1 MKIKQIIISFITIII
16 IVSAI
21 IVYKYFSKIYVSN
34 VIENSAVFIPSNA
47 TFDEV
52 SKIIHP
58 YVNNSNSFNWVAHR
72 KNYPNVIKAGK
83 YLIKKGMNNNELV
96 NLLRSGKQSPIKLT
110 FNNQDT
116 LEKLAGRI
124 AEQIEADSIDI
135 LKTVL
140 DTDFLKKNDFNKH
153 DVLGMFIPNS
163 YEVYWNTSAL
173 QYRDRMLKEYANF
186 WNSTREEKAKAMNL
200 SKKEVITL
208 ASIVQKETAKVNERS
223 TVAGLYL
230 NRLRGRWPLQADPTI
245 IFALKQKHG
254 QDYEVKRVLNAD
266 LDIDSPYNTY
276 KNAGIPPS
284 LIAMPDIS
292 SIDAMLNSKNHDYY
306 YMCASVTNIGS
317 HEFAKTL
324 SQHNVNASKYQRWVS
339 KQGINR

>member
-1 MKIKQIIISFITIII
+1 MKIKQIIISVVTIII
-16 IVSAI
+16 IVGAI

-96 NLLRSGKQSPIKLT
+96 NLLRSGKQSPITLT
-110 FNNQDT
+110 FNNQDS

-140 DTDFLKKNDFNKH
+140 DTNFLKKNDFNKH
-153 DVLGMFIPNS
+153 DILGMFIPNS
-163 YEVYWNTSAL
+163 YEVYWNTSAS
-173 QYRDRMLKEYANF
+173 QFRDRMLKEYANF
-186 WNSTREEKAKAMNL
+186 WSSSREEKAKAMNL

-208 ASIVQKETAKVNERS
+208 ASVVQKETAKVNERT
-223 TVAGLYL
+223 TVAGLYI

-276 KNAGIPPS
+276 KNAGLPPS

-292 SIDAMLNSKNHDYY
+292 SIDAVLNPKNHDYY

-324 SQHNVNASKYQRWVS
+324 SQHNVNASKYQRWLS

>member
-1 MKIKQIIISFITIII
+1 MKIKQIIISVVTIII
-16 IVSAI
+16 IVGAI

-96 NLLRSGKQSPIKLT
+96 NLLRSGKQSPITLT
-110 FNNQDT
+110 FNNQDS

-140 DTDFLKKNDFNKH
+140 DTNFLKKNDFNKH
-153 DVLGMFIPNS
+153 DILGMFIPNS
-163 YEVYWNTSAL
+163 YEVYWNTSAS
-173 QYRDRMLKEYANF
+173 QFRDRMLKEYANF
-186 WNSTREEKAKAMNL
+186 WSSSREEKAKAMNL

-208 ASIVQKETAKVNERS
+208 ASVVQKETAKVNERT
-223 TVAGLYL
+223 TVAGLYI

-276 KNAGIPPS
+276 KNAGLPPS

-292 SIDAMLNSKNHDYY
+292 SIDAVLNPKNHGYY

-324 SQHNVNASKYQRWVS
+324 SQHNVNASKYQRWLS

>member
-96 NLLRSGKQSPIKLT
+96 NLLRSGKQSPIRLT

-124 AEQIEADSIDI
+124 ADQIEADSIDI

-173 QYRDRMLKEYANF
+173 QFRDRMLKEYANF
-186 WNSTREEKAKAMNL
+186 WNSSREEKAKAMNL

>member
-47 TFDEV
+47 SFDEV

-96 NLLRSGKQSPIKLT
+96 NLLRSGKQSPIRLT

-124 AEQIEADSIDI
+124 ADQIEADSIEI

-163 YEVYWNTSAL
+163 YEVYWNTSDL
-173 QYRDRMLKEYANF
+173 QFRDRMLKEYANF
-186 WNSTREEKAKAMNL
+186 WNSSREEKAKAMNL

-292 SIDAMLNSKNHDYY
+292 SIDAVLNPKNHDYY

-339 KQGINR
+339 IQGINR

>member
-21 IVYKYFSKIYVSN
+21 IAYKYFSKIYVSN

-52 SKIIHP
+52 SKIIRP
-58 YVNNSNSFNWVAHR
+58 YVNNSNSFNWVAR
-72 KNYPNVIKAGK
+72 QKNYPNVIKAGK

-96 NLLRSGKQSPIKLT
+96 NLLRSGNQSPIKLT

-140 DTDFLKKNDFNKH
+140 DIDFLKKNGFNKH
-153 DVLGMFIPNS
+153 DILGMFIPNS

-173 QYRDRMLKEYANF
+173 QFRDRMLKEYANF
-186 WNSTREEKAKAMNL
+186 WNSSRAEKAKAMNL

-208 ASIVQKETAKVNERS
+208 ASVVQKETAKVNERT

-245 IFALKQKHG
+245 IYALKQKHG

-276 KNAGIPPS
+276 KNAGLPPT

-292 SIDAMLNSKNHDYY
+292 SIDAVLNPKNHDYY

-324 SQHNVNASKYQRWVS
+324 SQHNVNAFKYQRWVS

>member
-1 MKIKQIIISFITIII
+1 MKIKQIIISVVTIII
-16 IVSAI
+16 IVGAI

-96 NLLRSGKQSPIKLT
+96 NLLRSGKQSPITLT
-110 FNNQDT
+110 FNNQDS

-153 DVLGMFIPNS
+153 DILGMFIPNS
-163 YEVYWNTSAL
+163 YEVYWNTSAS
-173 QYRDRMLKEYANF
+173 QFRDRMLKEYANF
-186 WNSTREEKAKAMNL
+186 WSSSREEKAKAMNL

-208 ASIVQKETAKVNERS
+208 ASVVQKETAKVNERT
-223 TVAGLYL
+223 TVAGLYI

-276 KNAGIPPS
+276 KNAGLPPS

-292 SIDAMLNSKNHDYY
+292 SIDAVLNPKNHDYY

-324 SQHNVNASKYQRWVS
+324 SQHNVNASKYQRWIN